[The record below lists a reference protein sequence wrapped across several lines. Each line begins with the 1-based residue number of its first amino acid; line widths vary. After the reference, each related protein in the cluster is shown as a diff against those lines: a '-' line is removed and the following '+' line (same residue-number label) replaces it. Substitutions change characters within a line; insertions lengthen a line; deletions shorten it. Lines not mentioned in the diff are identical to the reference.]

1 MAGLKAYFED
11 TYNELVNKVSW
22 PTWNELQNSAV
33 VVLIAALLIAFVV
46 FIMDFV
52 FGIRNTGAEGGF
64 VWKGILGYF
73 YSMFGK

>member
-1 MAGLKAYFED
+1 VAGLKAYFED

-22 PTWNELQNSAV
+22 PTWNELQSSAV

-52 FGIRNTGAEGGF
+52 FGIRHGGGDGF
-64 VWKGILGYF
+64 VWKGILGYY